1 MKKLSIIF
9 LFTILIF
16 MGCGDNK
23 ETQNNTPEQDVTT
36 FDSTEIKTSSVDAS
50 TVGLVKLNY
59 QLKKGNTYNFR
70 LTSIADDNQKITADT
85 VMEQKVVQTITYL
98 INSKVNEVEADGV
111 MEVEF
116 NFKSVKLTA
125 DANGKKYSYKSGT
138 VLDSTDKDRYLEY
151 EALVNNPF
159 TVRLDS
165 NGDIL
170 DVFRADKI
178 VNKLLELRNMK
189 DSVSAEDKKLLQQDM
204 VEGALKPMVA
214 QVFRKFPSTEVGKD
228 STWKNV
234 LPEANLQLFT
244 LQTIQNFKLGSFENF
259 NGDNLAVITA
269 DVTANYKISPQAKQ
283 NKVDVKNPEY
293 RADGKIYFNLNKGL
307 IQKSITTTSMKIQF
321 SVNMPTPQQT
331 MQKVTRTQTTINK
344 NILELLN

>member
-293 RADGKIYFNLNKGL
+293 RADGKIYFNLSRGL

>member
-23 ETQNNTPEQDVTT
+23 ETQNNTTEQDVTT